1 MNGQVV
7 QAIRG
12 QREQYR
18 PVQSVLVADAKPVSV
33 ARALQDETGSNEF
46 YIADLDAI
54 SGRGTQYNI
63 VRELANE
70 LKAEL
75 WIDAGIT
82 DTATALEALEAG
94 ATRVIVCSE
103 TLRNL
108 SALGAI
114 RSTISPEHLLFS
126 IDIVNG
132 GVLSRCSSLHGQ
144 DPLVALDLLSREG
157 WAYFILLTL
166 DQVGT
171 GDGPDWSLLRSASQ
185 RFPLSSLVAGGGVR
199 TLDELE
205 NLAKLNISGVLLATS
220 LHCGWITRR
229 DLQAMGL
236 HR

>member
-82 DTATALEALEAG
+82 DTADHPG
-94 ATRVIVCSE
+94 
-103 TLRNL
+103 
-108 SALGAI
+108 
-114 RSTISPEHLLFS
+114 
-126 IDIVNG
+126 
-132 GVLSRCSSLHGQ
+132 
-144 DPLVALDLLSREG
+144 
-157 WAYFILLTL
+157 
-166 DQVGT
+166 GT
-171 GDGPDWSLLRSASQ
+171 G
-185 RFPLSSLVAGGGVR
+185 GGR
-199 TLDELE
+199 Y
-205 NLAKLNISGVLLATS
+205 SGDCML
-220 LHCGWITRR
+220 
-229 DLQAMGL
+229 
-236 HR
+236 